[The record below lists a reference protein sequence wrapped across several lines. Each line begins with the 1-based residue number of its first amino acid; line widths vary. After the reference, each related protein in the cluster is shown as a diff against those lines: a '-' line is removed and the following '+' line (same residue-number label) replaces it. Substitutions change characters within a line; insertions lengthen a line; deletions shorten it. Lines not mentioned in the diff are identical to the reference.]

1 MENEHK
7 YNSIEYH
14 IQHELT
20 SSDKEYAAI
29 HLNETD
35 ETRET
40 TIAEI
45 RRWIDDEMHIQIGKK
60 NNLMC
65 ENHSMKKK
73 RFNCDLLLSN
83 PPRYA
88 INKNNVRIAKCQI
101 YCKKERL
108 SILNYKKDMSLN

>member
-20 SSDKEYAAI
+20 SSGKEYAAT

-65 ENHSMKKK
+65 ENHSKKK
-73 RFNCDLLLSN
+73 IQL
-83 PPRYA
+83 
-88 INKNNVRIAKCQI
+88 
-101 YCKKERL
+101 
-108 SILNYKKDMSLN
+108 